1 MSIVSFHRGLIAAA
15 IAFCFGYGIWEL
27 VGYSRPGPGGSLGL
41 GVVFVVLG
49 AGLVFY
55 LTRLNRILGYRDDQG
70 PNGERVQ

>member
-1 MSIVSFHRGLIAAA
+1 MSIVSFHRALIAAA

-49 AGLVFY
+49 AGLIFY
-55 LTRLNRILGYRDDQG
+55 LVRLNRILGYG
-70 PNGERVQ
+70 NGEGSDGGRAS